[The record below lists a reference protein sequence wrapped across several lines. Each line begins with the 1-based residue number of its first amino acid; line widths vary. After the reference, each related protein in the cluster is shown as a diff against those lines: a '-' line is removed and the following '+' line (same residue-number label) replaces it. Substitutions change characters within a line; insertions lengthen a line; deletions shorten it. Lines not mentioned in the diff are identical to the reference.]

1 MTTSIPVA
9 ESVQSRPDYE
19 YTGARSMPT
28 WLTVNEAAE
37 RDDCPV
43 TGETLRQMIKR
54 GDVPATCYEER
65 PFGRTRI
72 VYYIDA
78 DCLAGLDYREPGQR
92 GRGKN

>member
-1 MTTSIPVA
+1 
-9 ESVQSRPDYE
+9 
-19 YTGARSMPT
+19 MPT

-54 GDVPATCYEER
+54 GDVPENCYEER
-65 PFGRTRI
+65 PFGKTRH

-78 DCLAGLDYREPGQR
+78 DCLADLDYREPGQR
-92 GRGKN
+92 GRGKPEL